1 MKNAGVMGMTLAD
14 LAVGSKRFSF
24 DRTIIMGVLN
34 VTPDSFSDGGHH
46 LSPDKALL
54 KAKQMVED
62 GADILDIGG
71 ESTRPFSSPVSARE
85 ELGRIVPVLEGL
97 KELDIPISIDT
108 RKPEVAQ
115 KALDTGAHMVNDVSG
130 LRDEG
135 MMKLVAEK
143 KVPVVI
149 MHMKGEPKSMQE
161 NPEYGDVVGEIK
173 EFFKTTVKKA
183 ADHGIKDDRI
193 IIDPGLGFGKTT
205 EHNIEIIKRLDEFRS
220 LGFPV
225 LVGASRKTFIGKIL
239 GLDVGERLEGSLA
252 AMAASIMNGADI
264 VRVHDVKESVRV
276 ARFVDALKRVE

>member
-1 MKNAGVMGMTLAD
+1 MTLAD